1 MESVN
6 LGKTNLKISRLGV
19 GTWAIGGVGW
29 GKINDS
35 DSIAALRR
43 AWDLGIN
50 FFDTADVY
58 GQGHAEEILGQALG
72 ENRKKA
78 VIATKFGVRIGQD
91 GKTFKDIGPEYAVR
105 ALEASLR
112 RLKIECVPLYQI
124 HWPDAA
130 TPIED
135 TMAALIKCQEQG
147 KIMHI
152 GYSNFSVDLI
162 KQAESAGRG
171 ESLQAPYN
179 LIDRGTE
186 TELIPFCEERK
197 ITLVTYGSLAQGLL
211 SGKIAAN
218 SKFEKDDIRGRYAD
232 WQGEKFQQNLELA
245 KRAGDIGKK
254 YAKTTAQ
261 TAIRWVLDR
270 NPNGAALV
278 GITKPEHIAEN
289 IGALDWHLAGE
300 DIKIMSKSEFV
311 EI

>member
-1 MESVN
+1 
-6 LGKTNLKISRLGV
+6 
-19 GTWAIGGVGW
+19 
-29 GKINDS
+29 
-35 DSIAALRR
+35 
-43 AWDLGIN
+43 
-50 FFDTADVY
+50 
-58 GQGHAEEILGQALG
+58 
-72 ENRKKA
+72 
-78 VIATKFGVRIGQD
+78 
-91 GKTFKDIGPEYAVR
+91 
-105 ALEASLR
+105 
-112 RLKIECVPLYQI
+112 
-124 HWPDAA
+124 
-130 TPIED
+130 
-135 TMAALIKCQEQG
+135 
-147 KIMHI
+147 
-152 GYSNFSVDLI
+152 
-162 KQAESAGRG
+162 
-171 ESLQAPYN
+171 
-179 LIDRGTE
+179 
-186 TELIPFCEERK
+186 
-197 ITLVTYGSLAQGLL
+197 QGLL